1 MALVRPALT
10 GVAMAL
16 TGGAMLAG
24 QAVERT
30 DVPRHG
36 VLRVTFDPRI
46 VAWDA
51 QFVGG
56 ARLSLGLPLTGDTVG
71 GASIPVVARLEQ
83 DVRTASGIAGFVAN
97 LGRSLLSVRQERRTT
112 PITAE
117 LGLTDRFSVSVT
129 VPIVRVATRAHLAL
143 SAAGAN
149 LGPSPRLANAATA
162 DTAYG
167 AFFAQFDSSLAHFDQ
182 NITNGQYGCGAN
194 PSCPARD
201 SSASWHAVRD
211 ALHRTVYGAVTD
223 TIHVGPPFMPLDTSA
238 AGKGIASA
246 VNQIQQHLVGFGGVG
261 GFGHGFLL
269 ATDSISVTW
278 MAQAIVDSAHG
289 FGYRGIPFRNGFR
302 YGLGDVEVAAK
313 YRLAAGAHYAAA
325 LVGLVRLPTAQRDS
339 ADDWL
344 RQSLGD
350 HQTDFEGRLV
360 QELIVGGRLWLNVAV
375 RAGIQRA
382 GTQVR
387 RVAPFG
393 AILVPFAATTEL
405 QWDPGDY
412 AGVDVAP
419 LVRFAPQF
427 AAGVTAAY
435 WTKQRD
441 RYTFRSTQDSLDL
454 AARLGAPTSAAWLD
468 EGTSEQRLRFGVAL
482 TYVGPT
488 VEGGF
493 SIEQTVSGRGGVTPA
508 AAVYRIVLRTSRKLF

>member
-1 MALVRPALT
+1 MRATLRALTFFAIPALAR
-10 GVAMAL
+10 GVSVAA
-16 TGGAMLAG
+16 

-30 DVPRHG
+30 DVPGHG

-56 ARLSLGLPLTGDTVG
+56 ARLSLGLPLSGDTVG

-97 LGRSLLSVRQERRTT
+97 LGRSLLSVRQERRTP

-246 VNQIQQHLVGFGGVG
+246 VNQIQQHLVGCGGAG
-261 GFGHGFLL
+261 GC
-269 ATDSISVTW
+269 
-278 MAQAIVDSAHG
+278 
-289 FGYRGIPFRNGFR
+289 
-302 YGLGDVEVAAK
+302 GD
-313 YRLAAGAHYAAA
+313 G
-325 LVGLVRLPTAQRDS
+325 
-339 ADDWL
+339 
-344 RQSLGD
+344 
-350 HQTDFEGRLV
+350 
-360 QELIVGGRLWLNVAV
+360 
-375 RAGIQRA
+375 
-382 GTQVR
+382 
-387 RVAPFG
+387 
-393 AILVPFAATTEL
+393 
-405 QWDPGDY
+405 
-412 AGVDVAP
+412 
-419 LVRFAPQF
+419 
-427 AAGVTAAY
+427 
-435 WTKQRD
+435 
-441 RYTFRSTQDSLDL
+441 
-454 AARLGAPTSAAWLD
+454 
-468 EGTSEQRLRFGVAL
+468 
-482 TYVGPT
+482 
-488 VEGGF
+488 
-493 SIEQTVSGRGGVTPA
+493 
-508 AAVYRIVLRTSRKLF
+508 VLRAADALRVKRRA

>member
-1 MALVRPALT
+1 LTFFAIPALAR
-10 GVAMAL
+10 GVSVAA
-16 TGGAMLAG
+16 

-30 DVPRHG
+30 DVPGHG

-56 ARLSLGLPLTGDTVG
+56 ARLSLGLPLSGDTVG

-117 LGLTDRFSVSVT
+117 LGLTDRLSVSVM
-129 VPIVRVATRAHLAL
+129 VPIVRVATRAHPTL
-143 SAAGAN
+143 SPAGAN
-149 LGPSPRLANAATA
+149 LGPSPRLANSGTA

-182 NITNGQYGCGAN
+182 NISSGQYGCGAN

-211 ALHRTVYGAVTD
+211 ALHRTVYGVATD
-223 TIHVGPPFMPLDTSA
+223 TIHVGSPFMPLDTSA
-238 AGKGIASA
+238 AGKGIASTIG
-246 VNQIQQHLVGFGGVG
+246 QIQRDLVGFGGVA

-269 ATDSISVTW
+269 ATDSMSVTW

-289 FGYRGIPFRNGFR
+289 FGYRGIPFRNSFR

-339 ADDWL
+339 ADDWQ
-344 RQSLGD
+344 RQSVGD

-360 QELIVGGRLWLNVAV
+360 QELIVGGRLWLNLAV
-375 RAGIQRA
+375 RAGIQRP

-405 QWDPGDY
+405 LWDPGDY

-419 LVRFAPQF
+419 LFRFAPQF

-454 AARLGAPTSAAWLD
+454 AARLGAPTSAALLD
-468 EGTSEQRLRFGVAL
+468 EGTAEQRLRFGVAL

-493 SIEQTVSGRGGVTPA
+493 SIEQTVSGGKGGVTPA
-508 AAVYRIVLRTSRKLF
+508 ATVYRIVLRTSRKLF